1 VDLTLFSMDKF
12 QAFLICLARVGSLIA
27 VMPVFSGGQVPVR
40 IRVGLAVMLAIL
52 VFPVVEATIPAIAFD
67 PFVLAL
73 LMAREALV
81 GLMLAFVAQFIFSA
95 VILGGT
101 VVSYKMGFAAAN
113 IFDPQTQKQ
122 ISVVPQF
129 QNVVAILI
137 FLSLDMHHLFLR
149 AIVESFELLTPGTAD
164 VSGDAITYII
174 DLSVTIF
181 VLGVKLSAPVLA
193 ILILSSLVLGVMARV
208 FPQLNVFFLSF
219 PLNIG
224 IAFIVIGL
232 TMSLFA
238 TILAREFQKLPEQFM
253 TLFELL

>member
-1 VDLTLFSMDKF
+1 
-12 QAFLICLARVGSLIA
+12 
-27 VMPVFSGGQVPVR
+27 
-40 IRVGLAVMLAIL
+40 
-52 VFPVVEATIPAIAFD
+52 
-67 PFVLAL
+67 
-73 LMAREALV
+73 
-81 GLMLAFVAQFIFSA
+81 
-95 VILGGT
+95 
-101 VVSYKMGFAAAN
+101 
-113 IFDPQTQKQ
+113 
-122 ISVVPQF
+122 VVPQF

-137 FLSLDMHHLFLR
+137 FLSLDIHHFFLR
-149 AIVESFELLTPGTAD
+149 AIVESFQLLAPGTAD
-164 VSGDAITYII
+164 VSGDAITYIL
-174 DLSVTIF
+174 DLSATIF

-238 TILAREFQKLPEQFM
+238 TILAREFQKLPEQFL